1 MNLAPPKIVAE
12 NKVNISHIH
21 CMEQAS
27 ERSKPGLADIA
38 ADCSAPCGPIWPK
51 FYVMNGLGFGYKRCE
66 FCWAGLRYAGAAA
79 EKLAKTV
86 KNRQFLSGFQPMLL
100 RTLTHPNRIS
110 IVCSHTLARSPCKVS
125 SRSAHRGPSNR
136 P

>member
-12 NKVNISHIH
+12 NKVNISHIHCMERASERSKPGLADIVAENEVNISHIH

-51 FYVMNGLGFGYKRCE
+51 FYVVNGLGYG
-66 FCWAGLRYAGAAA
+66 
-79 EKLAKTV
+79 
-86 KNRQFLSGFQPMLL
+86 NR
-100 RTLTHPNRIS
+100 
-110 IVCSHTLARSPCKVS
+110 
-125 SRSAHRGPSNR
+125 
-136 P
+136 

>member
-21 CMEQAS
+21 CMERAS

-51 FYVMNGLGFGYKRCE
+51 LYMVNTLGYGYGCCK
-66 FCWAGLRYAGAAA
+66 FCWGMSRYADQKT
-79 EKLAKTV
+79 EKII
-86 KNRQFLSGFQPMLL
+86 GF
-100 RTLTHPNRIS
+100 
-110 IVCSHTLARSPCKVS
+110 
-125 SRSAHRGPSNR
+125 
-136 P
+136 